1 MWPQIISVY
10 HFNVKFDV
18 QVCRICNLHVPI
30 FVESAL
36 VVIGNRSTVYKRTLE
51 TPREP
56 ELMRGEF
63 SFLNEKIRT
72 WLFLP
77 TQLALSF
84 PLVTLCQGA
93 KPLTKKSSKIT
104 FCHIILEAR
113 EIDLCKEQKI
123 VILFGQLCGRCYN
136 AMQWSYWRKRTNR
149 IILW

>member
-1 MWPQIISVY
+1 MVYSKVPAALSDLKSFQYTTLMWTLIFKYVGSV
-10 HFNVKFDV
+10 
-18 QVCRICNLHVPI
+18 CILHVPI

-56 ELMRGEF
+56 KLMRGEF

-113 EIDLCKEQKI
+113 EIDLCKELKI
-123 VILFGQLCGRCYN
+123 VILFGQLCDRC
-136 AMQWSYWRKRTNR
+136 
-149 IILW
+149 

>member
-18 QVCRICNLHVPI
+18 QVCRICILHVPI

-56 ELMRGEF
+56 ELMRREF

-123 VILFGQLCGRCYN
+123 VILFGQLCGTCYN
-136 AMQWSYWRKRTNR
+136 AMKLLKKMNK
-149 IILW
+149 